1 MKKLIIEIII
11 IIVVSTIIALFY
23 NCVRTDGIP
32 FIPKSK
38 AELMVSDSLLFGD
51 IFNDKQ
57 INENDN
63 TVSEK
68 DVSEKDMEQKTEN
81 NLIDTNTQIVQE
93 STVSKEIETKI
104 EEMDVATILRNVRKS
119 SDDNYGI
126 VSFEQMKKI
135 VDSGNDNFIIVDSR
149 READYLKRHIPKA
162 INIYANDEDAVVIEK
177 ILTLLPKDKTIIIY
191 CDGGNCD
198 LSHHIAA
205 LLENFGYSRF
215 FIYEGGWNEWSKR

>member
-68 DVSEKDMEQKTEN
+68 DMEQKIEN

-93 STVSKEIETKI
+93 ATVPKETETKI

-119 SDDNYGI
+119 SDGNYGI
-126 VSFEQMKKI
+126 VSFEQMKRI
-135 VDSGNDNFIIVDSR
+135 VDSGNDNFVIVDSR